1 MVGRTL
7 FLLLNGGAALLE
19 ALGDPSLPQQLVS
32 PSRATPLLQE
42 CRVGCLV
49 ALEQC
54 NASDPT
60 QLWDYQVRSGGKQR

>member
-19 ALGDPSLPQQLVS
+19 ALGDPSLPQQHAA
-32 PSRATPLLQE
+32 PRAAPLLQE

-54 NASDPT
+54 NASDAT